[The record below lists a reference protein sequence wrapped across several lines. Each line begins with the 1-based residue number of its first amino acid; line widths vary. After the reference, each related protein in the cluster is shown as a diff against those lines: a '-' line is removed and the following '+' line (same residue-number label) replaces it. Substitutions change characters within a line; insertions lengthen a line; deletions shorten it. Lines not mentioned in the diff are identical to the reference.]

1 MYHFCCSCV
10 IHKRKEMFRL
20 FVFILS
26 STFLVSCHRHE
37 TSNDYKNAKTH
48 PSETIAKENKK
59 AAKKQQK
66 DFVKQQKKNNK
77 VIGKRGS
84 VWGKKKKQYAR

>member
-1 MYHFCCSCV
+1 
-10 IHKRKEMFRL
+10 MFRVL
-20 FVFILS
+20 LVVV
-26 STFLVSCHRHE
+26 STVLLISCHRHE
-37 TSNDYKNAKTH
+37 VTNKYKNDKH
-48 PSETIAKENKK
+48 PPSEKISNENKK
-59 AAKKQQK
+59 AAKKAQK